1 MFFFRTQNDIYLDL
15 MWNGLDD
22 IERRTGCQKP
32 CIFKKYSFPGDTQVV
47 LQISIKCADMT
58 LLKLNINFIQQILY
72 LEILIMPKISNV
84 HAGDI
89 NEIKY
94 LLYLPNIIFGKY
106 LLYIYQMC
114 RQPHLNRTIS
124 FSP

>member
-1 MFFFRTQNDIYLDL
+1 MKTTVRSAPDGSD
-15 MWNGLDD
+15 
-22 IERRTGCQKP
+22 
-32 CIFKKYSFPGDTQVV
+32 KKYSFPGDTQVV

-58 LLKLNINFIQQILY
+58 LLKLNINFIQPILY